1 MTNSDFKTEPK
12 IKIGGIYKHYKGNIY
27 KVLGIGKH
35 SETCEDMVVYQS
47 QKDGRIWIRP
57 IGMWN
62 EYVSK
67 ADALRFTL
75 IEE

>member
-1 MTNSDFKTEPK
+1 MTNSNFNRTPD

-27 KVLGIGKH
+27 KVIGIGKH

-47 QKDGRIWIRP
+47 QKDNQIWIRP

-62 EYVSK
+62 EFISEVNSK
-67 ADALRFTL
+67 RFTL
-75 IEE
+75 LD